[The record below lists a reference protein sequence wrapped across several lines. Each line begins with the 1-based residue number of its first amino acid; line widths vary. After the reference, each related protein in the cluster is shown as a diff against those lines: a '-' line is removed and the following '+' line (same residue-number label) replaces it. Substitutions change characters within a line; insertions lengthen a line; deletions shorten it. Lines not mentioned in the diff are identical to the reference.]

1 MDVDDDDI
9 GLLIDELGI
18 DGMPLREVFPV
29 IYERLRG
36 LAHAQRRRWN
46 QQETLSTTA
55 LVHETY
61 LKLAR
66 QDEARWRD
74 RGHFLRV
81 VARTMRHILI
91 DYAERRSAAKRGG
104 SAVVTSLD
112 PAVEIFAADTGE
124 AAAIW
129 PGAAGESRIDDLL
142 ALDAALNAL
151 QRENP
156 RQAQVVELRFF
167 AGLEVSETAEVLG
180 VSEITV
186 MRDWRRGRA
195 WLYLRLS
202 AP

>member
-1 MDVDDDDI
+1 MDVDDDDV
-9 GLLIDELGI
+9 GLLIDELGA
-18 DGMPLREVFPV
+18 DGVALREFFPV
-29 IYERLRG
+29 IYERLRD

-46 QQETLSTTA
+46 QQQTLSTTA

-74 RGHFLRV
+74 RSHFLRV

-104 SAVVTSLD
+104 SVVAVPLD
-112 PAVEIFAADTGE
+112 PAAETSAADTGE
-124 AAAIW
+124 AAIW
-129 PGAAGESRIDDLL
+129 PSAAGESRIDELL
-142 ALDAALNAL
+142 ALDAALNEL

-195 WLYLRLS
+195 WLYLRLGS
-202 AP
+202 Q